1 MEEVGC
7 DRVRV
12 VGCESWD
19 KVLGEKEEQ
28 LLLVRLCSEC
38 WEVREPG
45 GGERRGGERDRKGE
59 EGGEGGNEGRERR
72 GEGGREGRGRREGRD
87 DRERRKEGRGR
98 KDGISHVD
106 MSIWLLQY

>member
-45 GGERRGGERDRKGE
+45 GGERRGKERE
-59 EGGEGGNEGRERR
+59 IE
-72 GEGGREGRGRREGRD
+72 RGRREERGGMKEGKGGERE
-87 DRERRKEGRGR
+87 ERREG
-98 KDGISHVD
+98 
-106 MSIWLLQY
+106 

>member
-1 MEEVGC
+1 MEVGC

-45 GGERRGGERDRKGE
+45 GGKM
-59 EGGEGGNEGRERR
+59 
-72 GEGGREGRGRREGRD
+72 GREGRGEGKRRGGGGEGGRAGGREGW
-87 DRERRKEGRGR
+87 ERME
-98 KDGISHVD
+98 
-106 MSIWLLQY
+106 